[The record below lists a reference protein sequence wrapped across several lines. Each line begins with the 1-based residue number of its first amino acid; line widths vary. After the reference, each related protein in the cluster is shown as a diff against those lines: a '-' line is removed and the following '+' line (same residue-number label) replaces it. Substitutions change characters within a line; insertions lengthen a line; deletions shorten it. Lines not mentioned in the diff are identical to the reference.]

1 MSPWKETSVE
11 SERLRFIER
20 VTAGEEPVT
29 ELCRQSGISRKTG
42 YKLIHRYEAHGEDG
56 LLDRSRAPHYQPNA
70 TPRELAERIVEAKC
84 AHPTWGPKKLVAW
97 LRDIDPGVS
106 WPAPSTAGAILDR
119 AGLVQRRRRRRR
131 ASPWSE
137 PFAHATRPNDVWS
150 IDFKG
155 WFRTGDG
162 TRVDPLTVQDAASRY
177 LIACQGLERPT
188 GPETRRALAR
198 AFQEYGLPQVIRTDN
213 GPPFASV
220 GLGSLSPLSAW
231 PLLEAG
237 RLAEHSGFALPRV
250 AGHWTEGGVIWLS
263 EIPGKN
269 LRSHIRRG
277 NRPAPDALL
286 DGLERLWNVPV
297 QSRDIRPFN
306 LAGAYRRAK
315 RAFTRVLPEGESGL
329 PELGAATQ
337 ALDPFVE
344 SWRPSHM
351 AHNDFYDDQMLVLP
365 DGRIALVDFEEAGP
379 GDPMLDVGNFLAHLR
394 WGAHF
399 GREKE
404 ADAVAA
410 FHGIFQSAA
419 LERFGWNWRELA
431 LREAVCLFRA
441 CTNAIRHPRA
451 DWRDRLQAGLS
462 LVNETLG

>member
-1 MSPWKETSVE
+1 MLPWKETSVE

-131 ASPWSE
+131 ASPWNE
-137 PFAHATRPNDVWS
+137 PFAHAIVPNDVWC

-177 LIACQGLERPT
+177 LIACRGLERPT

-198 AFQEYGLPQVIRTDN
+198 AFREYG
-213 GPPFASV
+213 PPPGHPHRQRPALRRRRP
-220 GLGSLSPLSAW
+220 GQ
-231 PLLEAG
+231 PLLAG
-237 RLAEHSGFALPRV
+237 RL
-250 AGHWTEGGVIWLS
+250 
-263 EIPGKN
+263 
-269 LRSHIRRG
+269 
-277 NRPAPDALL
+277 
-286 DGLERLWNVPV
+286 
-297 QSRDIRPFN
+297 
-306 LAGAYRRAK
+306 
-315 RAFTRVLPEGESGL
+315 
-329 PELGAATQ
+329 
-337 ALDPFVE
+337 
-344 SWRPSHM
+344 
-351 AHNDFYDDQMLVLP
+351 
-365 DGRIALVDFEEAGP
+365 
-379 GDPMLDVGNFLAHLR
+379 VG
-394 WGAHF
+394 
-399 GREKE
+399 
-404 ADAVAA
+404 
-410 FHGIFQSAA
+410 
-419 LERFGWNWRELA
+419 
-431 LREAVCLFRA
+431 
-441 CTNAIRHPRA
+441 
-451 DWRDRLQAGLS
+451 QAGYPP
-462 LVNETLG
+462 

>member
-1 MSPWKETSVE
+1 MSLTAIPLYPNLSFEDRTLDGLFRLFDGEWVWQEYCSQFGEPALSPQCIRIRQFSHNPGRHAVVSYVAEWRDDEYIPPEQFAFEIERGKAARLYRYPEDPHLPGLSEAASVE
-11 SERLRFIER
+11 GAVRLLNKYVLSFPARRLRVDMVRYRPGNRAVLRHRLGKFNFYVR
-20 VTAGEEPVT
+20 VM
-29 ELCRQSGISRKTG
+29 
-42 YKLIHRYEAHGEDG
+42 
-56 LLDRSRAPHYQPNA
+56 
-70 TPRELAERIVEAKC
+70 
-84 AHPTWGPKKLVAW
+84 W
-97 LRDIDPGVS
+97 
-106 WPAPSTAGAILDR
+106 
-119 AGLVQRRRRRRR
+119 
-131 ASPWSE
+131 
-137 PFAHATRPNDVWS
+137 
-150 IDFKG
+150 
-155 WFRTGDG
+155 
-162 TRVDPLTVQDAASRY
+162 
-177 LIACQGLERPT
+177 
-188 GPETRRALAR
+188 PET
-198 AFQEYGLPQVIRTDN
+198 
-213 GPPFASV
+213 V
-220 GLGSLSPLSAW
+220 G

-269 LRSHIRRG
+269 LRGHIRRG
-277 NRPAPDALL
+277 HQPAPDALL

-297 QSRDIRPFN
+297 ESRDIRPFN